1 VAIRGVLPEEL
12 AGAELSLELEPA
24 LPVAPRSDW
33 LHPIKRAA
41 AAATGIMNRF
51 IIFQTSYFN
60 KLTPPTF
67 IQSAFST
74 MQVITLVR

>member
-1 VAIRGVLPEEL
+1 
-12 AGAELSLELEPA
+12 
-24 LPVAPRSDW
+24 
-33 LHPIKRAA
+33 LHPTKRAA

-67 IQSAFST
+67 MQSAFST
-74 MQVITLVR
+74 MQVITLVRGGQGHDFEVAQASGRRDSFD